1 MDAHILYETG
11 WSPAVLDA
19 QPIGR
24 VRAYLLYK
32 QVRSVR
38 ENGGELTFGGE
49 PKRQKPSYETSPHSA
64 FDGSA
69 ADQGREVPQGLG
81 AARAQ

>member
-11 WSPAVLDA
+11 WSPEVLDA

-24 VRAYLLYK
+24 VRAYLLYR
-32 QVRSVR
+32 QVRSVH
-38 ENGGELTFGGE
+38 ENGGELIFGDE
-49 PKRQKPSYETSPHSA
+49 PKRQKPSYATSPHSA
-64 FDGSA
+64 SGGLA
-69 ADQGREVPQGLG
+69 ASQGEPVPQGLG